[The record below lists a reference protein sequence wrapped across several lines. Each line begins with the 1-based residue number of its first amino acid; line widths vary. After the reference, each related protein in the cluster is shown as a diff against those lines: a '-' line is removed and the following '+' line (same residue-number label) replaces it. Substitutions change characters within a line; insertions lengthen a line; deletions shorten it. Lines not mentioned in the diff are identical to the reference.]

1 MSEVVRIAED
11 GEDAA
16 REALEACITA
26 GGVAIFPADGLY
38 GLACDPMSP
47 SAVRRIHELKGRPAR
62 KPSAVLY
69 FDQLAM
75 RELVADMGPRT
86 REAAAALLPGP
97 VTLVIANPA
106 QRYPLACA
114 EDPEKLGVRLLEGPL
129 SGARCPL
136 FQTSANLSGEDPPA
150 SFREVDVEMV
160 KAVDLA
166 IDGGRLTGEPSTVI
180 DVSRLD
186 RDGGFQVLREGGLPK
201 AEAFRLLR
209 PIAAG

>member
-16 REALEACITA
+16 REALESCITA
-26 GGVAIFPADGLY
+26 GGVAVFPADGLY

-47 SAVRRIHELKGRPAR
+47 AAVRRIHELKGRPAR

-75 RELVADMGPRT
+75 RELVADMGTRT

-106 QRYPLACA
+106 HRYPLACA
-114 EDPEKLGVRLLEGPL
+114 EDPEKLGIRLLEGPL
-129 SGARCPL
+129 RGARCPL
-136 FQTSANLSGEDPPA
+136 FQTSANLSGEPPPA
-150 SFREVDVEMV
+150 SFREVEVEMV

-166 IDGGRLTGEPSTVI
+166 IDGGRLTGEPSTVV
-180 DVSRLD
+180 DLSRLD
-186 RDGGFQVLREGGLPK
+186 RDGRWEVLR
-201 AEAFRLLR
+201 EAFRLLR
-209 PIAAG
+209 AVAPG

>member
-26 GGVAIFPADGLY
+26 GGVAVFPADGLY

-114 EDPEKLGVRLLEGPL
+114 EDPEKLGVRLLDGPL
-129 SGARCPL
+129 RGARCPL
-136 FQTSANLSGEDPPA
+136 FQTSANLSGEPPPA
-150 SFREVDVEMV
+150 SFREVDVELV

-186 RDGGFQVLREGGLPK
+186 SGGGWEVLREGGLPK

-209 PIAAG
+209 AAAG